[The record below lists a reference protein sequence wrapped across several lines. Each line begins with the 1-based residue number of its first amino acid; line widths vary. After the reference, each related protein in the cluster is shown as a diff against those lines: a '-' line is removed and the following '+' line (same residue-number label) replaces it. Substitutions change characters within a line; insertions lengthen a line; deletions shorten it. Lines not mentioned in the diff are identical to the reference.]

1 MIRVLHLFTT
11 LDGGGVESFLYNYY
25 SNMDTSKIIFDT
37 VVPGEKIGYLEAK
50 FIDLGGEVF
59 HICRFR
65 ENPIKHI
72 REVSNIIKNGHYDI
86 VHCHGYKS
94 TIGLLF
100 AKIWGCKVRIIH
112 SHMAY
117 VNESWLKKSCRNVI
131 TLIAKL
137 LATEKFAC
145 GIDAAKW
152 LFGVKDYEKGNV
164 RIINNAI
171 DLSKYSFDEK
181 QRENYREK
189 LGLIGKFVI
198 GNVARLTYQKN
209 QSFLL
214 RVFKEILLRDESAI
228 LLLVGEGEDRE
239 KLEKECIEL
248 GMDKKV
254 KFLGMRKDISELLST
269 MDVFVLPSRYEGLPV
284 VLAEVQASGLLSCVS
299 SNVTR
304 EINETN
310 SIYYLSL
317 ESSYELWCKK
327 IIEITQ
333 NNNVKKRVEKQ
344 AIMHNGKYDIK
355 YQAKKLFDTYIS
367 LINNENLISRS

>member
-1 MIRVLHLFTT
+1 M
-11 LDGGGVESFLYNYY
+11 
-25 SNMDTSKIIFDT
+25 
-37 VVPGEKIGYLEAK
+37 
-50 FIDLGGEVF
+50 
-59 HICRFR
+59 
-65 ENPIKHI
+65 
-72 REVSNIIKNGHYDI
+72 
-86 VHCHGYKS
+86 
-94 TIGLLF
+94 
-100 AKIWGCKVRIIH
+100 
-112 SHMAY
+112 
-117 VNESWLKKSCRNVI
+117 
-131 TLIAKL
+131 
-137 LATEKFAC
+137 
-145 GIDAAKW
+145 
-152 LFGVKDYEKGNV
+152 
-164 RIINNAI
+164 
-171 DLSKYSFDEK
+171 
-181 QRENYREK
+181 
-189 LGLIGKFVI
+189 
-198 GNVARLTYQKN
+198 
-209 QSFLL
+209 L

-248 GMDKKV
+248 GIDKKV